1 MVAPDDS
8 VGLRFLAGFAKI
20 IEIMGLGG
28 QLRIFSIRQIETS
41 FMGIYASNISKL
53 KTATKFNF
61 QGRIP

>member
-8 VGLRFLAGFAKI
+8 GGLRFLAGFAKI
-20 IEIMGLGG
+20 IEIMGLRG
-28 QLRIFSIRQIETS
+28 QLGIFSICQIETS
-41 FMGIYASNISKL
+41 FIGVYAINISKL